1 MPLSEELAKLS
12 DSMADLSNKAKD
24 AETRTAQ
31 ARAMNKEQLE
41 ARAAEARVA
50 IEARRDEIEGACG
63 CGPGRDAGEL
73 GQPSS

>member
-1 MPLSEELAKLS
+1 
-12 DSMADLSNKAKD
+12 MADLSNKAKD

-41 ARAAEARVA
+41 ARAVEARAA
-50 IEARRDEIEGACG
+50 IERRRDEMKARAVTGQEEMQA
-63 CGPGRDAGEL
+63 EL